1 MANVKITQLP
11 SGSYNAKVYDYTTAD
26 GKRKYKSI
34 TASSKSEVKRQ
45 IAVFLA
51 DREALREEREK
62 KKSPDYMTVGEAIDR
77 YIESKSNVL
86 SPSTVRE
93 YKQTRRNAFKNLM
106 TLRLEELTS
115 DLVQFAVNDTAIGRS
130 PKTVRNYY
138 GLLSSA
144 LAVYAPSLRLDVL
157 LPKKVK
163 PDIIIPTE
171 DEITQVFAAVKGKP
185 VEVAVYLAALC
196 GMRRSEIAALK
207 WEDVDLEKNTI
218 SIHAAK
224 VYDENHDYV
233 LKSTKTTAGKR
244 TIMIFTPAAEFLRT
258 LPHDSEYVCTLKPAQ
273 ITDHFFAA
281 LDRGKVRH
289 FRFHD
294 LRHYTVSVMLSLNM
308 PKKYIADYVG
318 HENERMIEQVYGH
331 IMQGAKDSF
340 LTAVDGYFVKQMHHE
355 MQHD

>member
-1 MANVKITQLP
+1 MANVKINQLP
-11 SGSYNAKVYDYTTAD
+11 SGSYNAKVYDYTTPD

-34 TASSKSEVKRQ
+34 TAPSKSEVKRQ
-45 IAVFLA
+45 IAIFLA
-51 DREALREEREK
+51 DREELHAERERRED
-62 KKSPDYMTVGEAIDR
+62 PDYMTVGEAIDR

-106 TLRLEELTS
+106 PLHLDELTTELIQS
-115 DLVQFAVNDTAIGRS
+115 AVNEIAVGRS
-130 PKTVRNYY
+130 PKTVHNYY

-144 LAVYAPSLRLDVL
+144 LAVYAPDLRIDIL

-163 PDIIIPTE
+163 PDIVIPTE
-171 DEITQVFAAVKGKP
+171 EEMSQVFSAVKGKP
-185 VEVAVYLAALC
+185 VEAAVYLAALC

-207 WEDVDLEKNTI
+207 WDDVNLEKGII

-224 VYDENHDYV
+224 VYDENHHYV

-244 TIMIFTPAAEFLRT
+244 TIMIFTPAADFLRT
-258 LPHDSEYVCTLKPAQ
+258 LPRDSEYVCTLKPAQ

-281 LDRGKVRH
+281 LDSSGIRH

-318 HENERMIEQVYGH
+318 HENERMIDQVYGH

-340 LTAVDGYFVKQMHHE
+340 LAAVDGYFVKQMHHE
-355 MQHD
+355 MHHE

>member
-1 MANVKITQLP
+1 MANVKINLLP
-11 SGSYNAKVYDYTTAD
+11 SGNYNAKVYDYTDAN

-34 TASSKSEVKRQ
+34 TASSKGEVKRL
-45 IAVFLA
+45 IAIFLA
-51 DREALREEREK
+51 EREELHAERERRED
-62 KKSPDYMTVGEAIDR
+62 PDYMTVGEAIDR

-93 YKQTRRNAFKNLM
+93 YKQTRRNAFKELM
-106 TLRLEELTS
+106 PLYLEDITT
-115 DLVQFAVNDTAIGRS
+115 DMIQFAVNNCAKGRS

-144 LAVYAPSLRLDVL
+144 LAVYAPNLRLEVL
-157 LPKKVK
+157 LPKKIK
-163 PDIIIPTE
+163 PDIVIPTE
-171 DEITQVFAAVKGKP
+171 EEMSRVFSVVHGKP

-207 WEDVDLEKNTI
+207 WEDVDLKKNTI
-218 SIHAAK
+218 FIHAAK

-233 LKSTKTTAGKR
+233 LKGTKTTAGKR

-258 LPHDSEYVCTLKPAQ
+258 MPHDGEYVCSLKPAQ

-281 LDRGKVRH
+281 LDRGGVRH

-331 IMQGAKDSF
+331 IMQGAKDNF
-340 LTAVDGYFVKQMHHE
+340 LAAVDGYFMKQMHHE
-355 MQHD
+355 MQHN